1 MIADAEEL
9 VMKDPIKY
17 FVGGEEIVAILQ
29 ELKKILDM
37 PGKEVR
43 TMLEGIFSNKS
54 VDKKILLKLHP
65 DKNVQRK
72 DDADKA
78 FKNYNTVK
86 AAFNS
91 DKTKFDQACA
101 TL

>member
-9 VMKDPIKY
+9 LMKDPIRY
-17 FVGGEEIVAILQ
+17 FVGGEEIVTILQ

-37 PGKEVR
+37 PGKEVK
-43 TMLEGIFSNKS
+43 TLLEEIFSDKS
-54 VDKKILLKLHP
+54 VDKKVLLKLHP
-65 DKNVQRK
+65 DKNAQRK

-91 DKTKFDQACA
+91 DKTKFNNACA
-101 TL
+101 AL